1 MNLFFLFMT
10 LSDWRTDER
19 PVYRSII
26 RCKNELLR
34 DDVLCLRTFLPLG
47 HFHRDLL
54 SFFKGFESF
63 HLDGRVM
70 HENILAALA
79 LDKTKPFVIIEPFNG
94 SFNSF
99 A

>member
-1 MNLFFLFMT
+1 M
-10 LSDWRTDER
+10 
-19 PVYRSII
+19 PVDH
-26 RCKNELLR
+26 RCKNDLLR
-34 DDVLCLRTFLPLG
+34 DDVVRVRTFLPLG

-54 SFFKGFESF
+54 PFFEGFESF

-70 HENILAALA
+70 HEYILAALT
-79 LDKTKPFVIIEPFNG
+79 LDETKPFVIIEPLTG